1 MPSDSTT
8 AINGGDKRSLSTL
21 RTMGERDIGADCTLE
36 SNCGCRDTPALP
48 HGVPTSLSL
57 DSFWEKHDAD
67 PFLAVRV
74 VLLIATGISAFT
86 MPWMV
91 SCFLALCWILV
102 MVWPK
107 NR

>member
-1 MPSDSTT
+1 MFGEEENTPFDQSTT
-8 AINGGDKRSLSTL
+8 L
-21 RTMGERDIGADCTLE
+21 ERYKAEVLADQ
-36 SNCGCRDTPALP
+36 
-48 HGVPTSLSL
+48 
-57 DSFWEKHDAD
+57 EKHDAD

-107 NR
+107 ST

>member
-1 MPSDSTT
+1 MFGEQENAPFDQ
-8 AINGGDKRSLSTL
+8 
-21 RTMGERDIGADCTLE
+21 RTTLE
-36 SNCGCRDTPALP
+36 RYKAEVLADQ
-48 HGVPTSLSL
+48 
-57 DSFWEKHDAD
+57 EKHDAD
-67 PFLAVRV
+67 PLLAVRI

-107 NR
+107 N